1 MVRFVRRD
9 AWPVEGAQGD
19 VVCGAP
25 KLIDVADKGEL
36 RGDVRIEARERAQ
49 PLARFRLVGGP
60 APDFRHLVAKLR
72 ALFEKQPIL
81 HQRSAYADS
90 RPERLEPSGMPRRA
104 TRRPEADVRR
114 VQR

>member
-25 KLIDVADKGEL
+25 KQIDVADEGEL

-60 APDFRHLVAKLR
+60 APDFGDLVAKLR

-81 HQRSAYADS
+81 HQRSADADAG
-90 RPERLEPSGMPRRA
+90 PERLEAGGMPRCA
-104 TRRPEADVRR
+104 S
-114 VQR
+114 